1 MMWKKI
7 ACFILST
14 LAWNHAT
21 AHTEPVSPTRPNL
34 IVIIA
39 DDLGYGDLGCT
50 GSLQIP
56 TPHIDSLAR
65 QGVICTRAYVTAP
78 MCAPSRMGL
87 LTGKFPKRYGITT
100 NPNTQID
107 YLPES
112 HYGLPQTETCLPA
125 YLKGKGYTSAAIG
138 KWHLGHT
145 EGYTPTDRGFDTW
158 WGFLGGSRHYFE
170 HKPEATELNPSQIQ
184 TNTGADTK
192 ITYLTDD
199 IARESVRF
207 IRSQQHSGKPF
218 FLYAAFNAPHW
229 PLQATP
235 ADLDQFKHIRQS
247 DRRTYCAMVYALDR
261 AVGNI
266 LDALDQTGKANDT
279 IVIFLSDNG
288 GAPDSPACN
297 APLKGEKRLH
307 YEGGVRVPFIVRYP
321 ANAQLKPGSTCGQVV
336 STVDILPMMLAANG
350 IAQPKGLDGTDLLRL
365 LPMQDNREKRT
376 LYWCTDYTSAILDG
390 DEKYILVPDR
400 APQLYD
406 IASDNSETNDLY
418 PTHIG
423 KASPLAGK
431 LGSYLTTTPACRY
444 PDAVSWSSGLLK
456 QYSEAK
462 PAKQPENSAPPKQVP

>member
-1 MMWKKI
+1 MWKTLTSL
-7 ACFILST
+7 ILST
-14 LAWNHAT
+14 LAWSHAAERT
-21 AHTEPVSPTRPNL
+21 APTRPTHVAIN
-34 IVIIA
+34 A

-50 GSLQIP
+50 GSRQIP
-56 TPHIDSLAR
+56 TPHIDRLAR
-65 QGVICTRAYVTAP
+65 QGVFCSRAYVTAP

-107 YLPES
+107 YLPET

-125 YLKGKGYTSAAIG
+125 YLKRNGYTSAAIG

-145 EGYTPTDRGFDTW
+145 EGYTPVDRGFDTW

-170 HKPEATELNPSQIQ
+170 HKPEAQGLNPSRIE

-192 ITYLTDD
+192 ISYLTDD

-207 IRSQQHSGKPF
+207 IRRQKQSGKPF

-229 PLQATP
+229 PLQAKP
-235 ADLDQFKHIRQS
+235 QDLEQIKNVRPGG
-247 DRRTYCAMVYALDR
+247 RRTYCAMVHALDR
-261 AVGNI
+261 AVGDI
-266 LDALDQTGKANDT
+266 LAAIDETGKTNDT

-288 GAPDSPACN
+288 GAPHSPACN
-297 APLKGEKRLH
+297 APFKGEKRLH
-307 YEGGVRVPFIVRYP
+307 YEGGIRVPFIVRYP
-321 ANAQLKPGSTCGQVV
+321 ADKRLAPGSTCGQIV

-350 IAQPKGLDGTDLLRL
+350 MNPPQELDGTDLLRL

-390 DEKYILVPDR
+390 DSKYILVPDR

-406 IASDNSETNDLY
+406 LSRDHIETNDLY

-456 QYSEAK
+456 QYSAAK
-462 PAKQPENSAPPKQVP
+462 PATQPQPEVTNE